1 MALPQRAL
9 TLNDAAVPI
18 HGGRLAIAGDGAPGD
33 TSALILDNQVVAT
46 KRGKLIVGV
55 AAGNNGAGA
64 ITVAGTVPGD
74 VVMLVTN
81 LSTPANASASFESVV
96 SVAGQVQQTSA
107 SNLTGSTYQFL
118 VDPRS

>member
-9 TLNDAAVPI
+9 TADDTAVSI
-18 HGGRLAIAGDGAPGD
+18 HGRRLGLAGDGSAGD
-33 TSALILDNQVVAT
+33 TSALLLDGKVVASS
-46 KRGKLIVGV
+46 RGKLIVGV

-74 VVMLVTN
+74 AVVLVTN
-81 LSTPANASASFESVV
+81 LSTPANASASFEGTV

-107 SNLTGSTYQFL
+107 SNLSGSTFQFL